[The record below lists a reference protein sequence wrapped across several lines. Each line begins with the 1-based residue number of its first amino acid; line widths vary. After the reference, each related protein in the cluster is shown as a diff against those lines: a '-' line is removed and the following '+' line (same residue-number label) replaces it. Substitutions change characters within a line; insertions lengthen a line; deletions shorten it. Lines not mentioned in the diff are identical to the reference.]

1 MCCVARFVLFDTVAR
16 ACVNKDYRVAVVE
29 CYRIPFM
36 GKFKRIRK
44 LKDYR
49 IHREGTEIL
58 LLGFIVFALAAFLLW
73 YYLPGCVVLN
83 SVVSFGF
90 LVLYLLMINFFRSP
104 KRIFPGDVENVIVAP
119 ADGKV
124 VVIEKVF
131 EPDHFKDERLQISIF
146 MSPMNVH
153 ANWYPVD
160 GKVKRV
166 EHQKGKYH
174 KAWLPKASTEN
185 ERSLV
190 VIETADGHEI
200 LVRQIAGAMAR
211 RIVTYAAAG
220 EDCFIDQHMGFIKFG
235 SRVDLYLPLD
245 VDLKIE
251 LGQRT
256 VGNETVIATFK

>member
-1 MCCVARFVLFDTVAR
+1 M
-16 ACVNKDYRVAVVE
+16 K
-29 CYRIPFM
+29 
-36 GKFKRIRK
+36 KFKRIRK

-58 LLGFIVFALAAFLLW
+58 LLGLLVFGLATFLLW
-73 YYLPGCVVLN
+73 FYLPNQVVLN
-83 SVVSFGF
+83 IILSSGF
-90 LVLYLLMINFFRSP
+90 LFIYLLMVNFFRSP

-131 EPDHFKDERLQISIF
+131 EPDHFKEERLQVSIF

-160 GKVKRV
+160 GIVKRA
-166 EHQKGKYH
+166 EHQDGKH
-174 KAWLPKASTEN
+174 LKAWLPKASTDN

-190 VIETADGHEI
+190 VIETEDGKEI

-211 RIVTYAAAG
+211 RIVTYAKAG
-220 EDCFIDQHMGFIKFG
+220 EECFIDQHMGFIKFG

-251 LGQRT
+251 LNQKT
-256 VGNETVIATFK
+256 VGNETIIATFK